1 MSDTPPHIQEL
12 YSRFIMAK
20 SVQERFRMGF
30 EMIDDG
36 RRMIEQ
42 SINRQHPDWSE
53 ADRKFAV
60 IERLYRD
67 DFSDEEMARVKAS
80 FLAHYNQRQPC

>member
-30 EMIDDG
+30 DMIDEG
-36 RRMIEQ
+36 RQMMERAVA
-42 SINRQHPDWSE
+42 RQYPDLSE
-53 ADRKFAV
+53 AEQKV
-60 IERLYRD
+60 LLIERMYRD

-80 FLAHYNQRQPC
+80 FLAYYNQRQPS